1 MKLPF
6 QQFESECM
14 QEIAKRGRV
23 LDVGGGSRFQKGM
36 KQYETLFANTRYETM
51 DVSADYSP
59 DIVGDIHAIPLEEA
73 SVDAIICRSVLEH
86 VQDPGLAMKEMYR
99 ILKPGGVLF
108 LQVPSTYPYHARK
121 GFGAYPDY
129 WRFFGDTLEMVG
141 KPFSSTKLVKHG
153 GWFMAMSFFLPGQA
167 VLRGVLNVTAMMLD
181 KLFATEQKTTT
192 AFYSALYTK

>member
-1 MKLPF
+1 MKLVHEE
-6 QQFESECM
+6 FESACM
-14 QEIAKRGRV
+14 QEIAKRDRV

-36 KQYETLFANTRYETM
+36 KRYESLFANTRYETL

-73 SVDAIICRSVLEH
+73 SVDAVICRSVLEH
-86 VQDPGLAMKEMYR
+86 VQNPALAMKELYR

-108 LQVPSTYPYHARK
+108 LQVPSTYPYHARQ

-129 WRFFGDTLEMVG
+129 WRFFADTLEFMG
-141 KPFSSTKLVKHG
+141 RPFTSTKLVKHG

-167 VLRGVLNVTAMMLD
+167 KLRGFLTVTATFFD
-181 KLFATEQKTTT
+181 KLFSTERKTTT
-192 AFYSALYTK
+192 AFYSGLFTK

>member
-1 MKLPF
+1 MMPVHEV
-6 QQFESECM
+6 FELSCM
-14 QEIAKRGRV
+14 QEIAKRDHV

-36 KQYETLFANTRYETM
+36 KKYETLFANTRYETM

-73 SVDAIICRSVLEH
+73 SVDGIICRSVLEH
-86 VQDPGLAMKEMYR
+86 VQDPAKAMNELYR
-99 ILKPGGVLF
+99 ILKPGGILF

-129 WRFFGDTLEMVG
+129 WRFFGDTLEMMG
-141 KPFSSTKLVKHG
+141 APFSKVELVKHG

-167 VLRGVLNVTAMMLD
+167 RMRGFLD
-181 KLFATEQKTTT
+181 IVANFFDKMFSTEKKTTT
-192 AFYSALYTK
+192 AFFSGFYTK